1 MSYIQI
7 KPGVSGQYP
16 TVTVKAF
23 DANVALVTGTLTLTA
38 LKDVTVNTS
47 NDSFTWTQLD
57 NTGKLT
63 VPTTANNSIGCN
75 LVVAEA
81 DMFGTTVGSPA
92 AGSAPALGLVGLSN
106 AKTMVQVAVTVGTK
120 TLTGNAYVTGL
131 ALTGSADSPIWTTP
145 ATFTISGSYTI
156 S

>member
-1 MSYIQI
+1 MAYIQI

-16 TVTVKAF
+16 TVTVKAYN
-23 DANVALVTGTLTLTA
+23 DSDVLVTGDLVLTA

-63 VPTTANNSIGCN
+63 VPTTANNSVSCN

-81 DMFGTTVGSPA
+81 DMFGTTGT
-92 AGSAPALGLVGLSN
+92 AGSALALGLIGLSN
-106 AKTMVQVAVTVGTK
+106 NKTKVSVAITVGTK
-120 TLTGNAYVTGL
+120 TMTADAYVTGI
-131 ALTGSADSPIWTTP
+131 AMAGSSDSPIWTTP
-145 ATFTISGSYTI
+145 ATFSITGSYTI
-156 S
+156 A